1 MLSDVA
7 PGASVYFVHSFT
19 AEPADVG
26 DRLADCY
33 YDGRLI
39 SAAVRRNALSG
50 CQFHPEKSG
59 EVGLRILRAF
69 LAHSA
74 DSPATQ

>member
-1 MLSDVA
+1 VLADLA
-7 PGASVYFVHSFT
+7 AGACVYFVHSFAAVPT
-19 AEPADVG
+19 EAA

-59 EVGLRILRAF
+59 EVGLGILRAF
-69 LAHSA
+69 LAH
-74 DSPATQ
+74 PA